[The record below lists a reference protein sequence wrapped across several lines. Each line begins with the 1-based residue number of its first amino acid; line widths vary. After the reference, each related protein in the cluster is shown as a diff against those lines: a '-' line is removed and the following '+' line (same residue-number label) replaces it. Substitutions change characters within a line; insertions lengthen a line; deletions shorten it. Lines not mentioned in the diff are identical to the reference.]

1 LGNRPYNPYNDDNHL
16 SDREQEMMRISN
28 QAAEDIVRGLS
39 EANGKGDKFLGFIP
53 PEVSMIAR
61 ALWAGT
67 FPLVSDH
74 LRNKFYSTSIW
85 LGGKAGVSGN
95 KLIFGSA
102 VAATVLT
109 ASAAVAPYIEP
120 FFSTRKNHRENLRD
134 AAKRIAPILDEMKGK
149 HSIGAFA
156 GIKPQDNEMIY
167 VQRRRINDL
176 YSLKYSGDFLRLLT
190 SAPELLKIS
199 VGWKKYIGGKLGT
212 VVQPFESGS
221 TDISAKGITAAISGP
236 LAMVLDKIVASKSR
250 EHRDNTPPY
259 SALDMILTLEGQLGD
274 DSRNSSFA
282 LPSGGGGQYKRDL
295 PLKEYVAEI
304 IRHHQQ
310 DMNKL
315 DVEYVPIRNALNP
328 RLDEISGIIADALKS
343 GDLSA
348 LALVRLV
355 GEGHIIKN
363 KGRSLAKPADVKA
376 LVTKMSAAG
385 ATYSQ
390 LDPKEYFAEAAFN
403 AKELKEALHTLEGE
417 ERLTFAAMVPDTV
430 LKEVGLSD
438 KEVKEIRTA
447 TLKSYEDMLG
457 KAVLGMAKEEDATL
471 QDFGLAKEEITLLR
485 EAAERIAAEGKD
497 AVHELRAKP
506 GNPKGAGMERI
517 LVQSAINRIHAKDT
531 HYLGKLLEKGA
542 EAAKN
547 LPDEE
552 EAADH
557 ETKRGSGKS
566 HARHE
571 YSRREAQMH
580 EEQELG
586 A

>member
-1 LGNRPYNPYNDDNHL
+1 
-16 SDREQEMMRISN
+16 MRILD
-28 QAAEDIVRGLS
+28 QASRDVVQGLS

-53 PEVSMIAR
+53 PEVSAITR

-67 FPLVSDH
+67 FPIVSDYIKE
-74 LRNKFYSTSIW
+74 RIYDTSIW
-85 LGGKAGVSGN
+85 LGTKAGLSGN
-95 KLIFGSA
+95 RLIQGSA

-109 ASAAVAPYIEP
+109 ATAAVAPYFES
-120 FFSTRKNHRENLRD
+120 FFSTRKEHRENLRD

-156 GIKPQDNEMIY
+156 SIKPQDNEMIY
-167 VQRRRINDL
+167 VQRRRINDV
-176 YSLKYSGDFLRLLT
+176 YSIRYSGDFWRLLT
-190 SAPELLKIS
+190 GAPELLKLS
-199 VGWKKYIGGKLGT
+199 VSFRKYAASKSGAIVQTPTPHGT
-212 VVQPFESGS
+212 E
-221 TDISAKGITAAISGP
+221 ISAKGVTAAISGP
-236 LAMVLDKIVASKSR
+236 LAFLLEKIVANKSK
-250 EHRDNTPPY
+250 EHRDRTSAY

-274 DSRNSSFA
+274 DSRASSFS
-282 LPSGGGGQYKRDL
+282 LPSGGRGHHGRDL

-304 IRHHQQ
+304 LRHHQK
-310 DMNKL
+310 DMEAL
-315 DVEYVPIRNALNP
+315 DVEYVPIRKALEP
-328 RLDEISGIIADALKS
+328 RLEEISGIIAGALKS

-363 KGRSLAKPADVKA
+363 KGRSLAKPQDVKA

-403 AKELKEALHTLEGE
+403 AKELKEALGTLEGE
-417 ERLTFAAMVPDTV
+417 ERLTFAAMVPDAV
-430 LKEVGLSD
+430 LKEVGMSD

-447 TLKSYEDMLG
+447 TLKSYEDTLG
-457 KAVLGMAKEEDATL
+457 KAVLGMAKEDNATL
-471 QDFGLAKEEITLLR
+471 QDYGLAKEEITLLR

-506 GNPKGAGMERI
+506 GNPQGAGMERM

-547 LPDEE
+547 LPE
-552 EAADH
+552 EAEGDAPPEGH
-557 ETKRGSGKS
+557 AKRHARGHS
-566 HARHE
+566 HAGRTHARRHQNHYE
-571 YSRREAQMH
+571 D
-580 EEQELG
+580 QELG